1 MGFLQTV
8 MNSGGATGLLA
19 VLLPAAFGIV
29 LMLIAVAFL
38 VISRG
43 RRDVKALAAEGHIPE
58 VILPAGTQETQ
69 QATRAWAA
77 PVAKKSVLDRVIG
90 ILPSRSSRRPDP
102 FINRLEHLA

>member
-19 VLLPAAFGIV
+19 VILPAAIGVF

-43 RRDVKALAAEGHIPE
+43 QKRANLQAAETQIPE
-58 VILPAGTQETQ
+58 VVLPAGTQEVQ
-69 QATRAWAA
+69 RAKRAWAA
-77 PVAKKSVLDRVIG
+77 PVAKKNVLDRAIAL
-90 ILPSRSSRRPDP
+90 LPSRSQRRTDP